1 MLSPRNSRAG
11 KRFREPFGKAGL
23 TVAILALVFA
33 MVGGAWAAAGL
44 NSKQKKEVKS
54 IAKSFQ
60 GTGPAGAAGPAGAKG
75 DNGSNGSNGAKG
87 DAGAKGATGPQ
98 GIQGKEGSPWT
109 AGGTLPSKQ
118 TETGSWLF
126 SVETVSSTLPDTSIS
141 FPIPLAKPGEPGQ
154 AAGFTKEQTEEIE
167 EGKTVGASGCKGTV
181 AKPTAPP
188 GKLCVYTSQEFITEE
203 STFNSPALRV
213 LSPELSA
220 LDAVEGTYGVTG
232 ARLSGVG
239 FAGSP
244 EAPSVTRSWGTW
256 AVTAP

>member
-11 KRFREPFGKAGL
+11 KRLREPFGKAGL

-87 DAGAKGATGPQ
+87 DKGDTGATGKQ

-109 AGGTLPSKQ
+109 AGGTLPSGK
-118 TETGSWLF
+118 TETGTWTT
-126 SVETVSSTLPDTSIS
+126 SVVTTSVIVFETDIS
-141 FPIPLAKPGEPGQ
+141 FPIPLANPGGAES
-154 AAGFTKEQTEEIE
+154 AFGFTKEETEEIE
-167 EGKTVGASGCKGTV
+167 EGKTVGTSGCKGT
-181 AKPTAPP
+181 AAEPTAPA
-188 GKLCVYTSQEFITEE
+188 GKLCLYTSSEFVEGTMEGA
-203 STFNSPALRV
+203 PAPQV
-213 LSPELSA
+213 FSPEFA
-220 LDAVEGTYGVTG
+220 LGEGGAGTYGVSG
-232 ARLSGVG
+232 ARIAGRVLVG
-239 FAGSP
+239 EP
-244 EAPSVTRSWGTW
+244 ELPAAVRIWGTW